1 MRERDEREALYLI
14 YYREKNRIEDEKDS
28 LEKSVRELEEAKL
41 QYTDIFGNIRDFFK
55 ETAKHFDE
63 KSFLRELEACEDEF
77 YDFRSQIERELDDK
91 EEYLKKELNRTYRE
105 EDELRENLRRQN
117 YSLKDDCQPNTI
129 NG

>member
-28 LEKSVRELEEAKL
+28 LKKSV
-41 QYTDIFGNIRDFFK
+41 
-55 ETAKHFDE
+55 
-63 KSFLRELEACEDEF
+63 RELEACEDEF

-117 YSLKDDCQPNTI
+117 YSLKDDCQPNTT